1 MARGFVESEM
11 AFYGYQ
17 HALIDLLAAK
27 GVVAE
32 PEAVPL
38 RDTLMALVPIAKSR
52 CALRR

>member
-1 MARGFVESEM
+1 M

-32 PEAVPL
+32 PETVPL
-38 RDTLMALVPIAKSR
+38 RNTLRALVPIAESR
-52 CALRR
+52 YALRR